1 MSTKNHDAIPI
12 PDVEVFARAVG
23 KIAFTCPNCS
33 QEHPLTH
40 IAWRRGDI
48 QCTRCHAKFQI
59 GLGFDL
65 EYYTDAYLMG
75 KWNSYTANRWKPIG
89 TPIEGT
95 KVYGTIE
102 WACRACQHPQKNMMS
117 YNSSVKCESCAG
129 MYYISALIY
138 RLPKVSRLKLRAPLD
153 SLVKGLNHV
162 QVPTEQP
169 TNASPTPQ
177 VAGEASTGAG
187 GNS

>member
-1 MSTKNHDAIPI
+1 MSKNHDAIPI
-12 PDVEVFARAVG
+12 PDAEVYARAVG

-33 QEHPLTH
+33 QEHPLQH

-95 KVYGTIE
+95 KLHGTVE
-102 WACRACQHPQKNMMS
+102 WQCRACQHPQKNLLS
-117 YNSSVKCESCAG
+117 YNSRLTCESCAG
-129 MYYISALIY
+129 VYCISALIY
-138 RLPKVSRLKLRAPLD
+138 RLPKVSRLKLRAPFD
-153 SLVKGLNHV
+153 SIVKGLHETKTV
-162 QVPTEQP
+162 QPV
-169 TNASPTPQ
+169 SP
-177 VAGEASTGAG
+177 EASSTRSGEECR
-187 GNS
+187 S